1 MCITVTMYLS
11 ICSNFRV
18 VRPISHKLTPE
29 EELTVVEWI
38 RANPC
43 IYDKGD
49 PEHKD
54 REKRARLFQEK
65 AEELGELQARDIQ
78 GWYVGEY
85 GPQRCWGHALD

>member
-1 MCITVTMYLS
+1 MYLS

-18 VRPISHKLTPE
+18 VRPMSHKLTPE

-65 AEELGELQARDIQ
+65 AEELGELQARDLQ